1 MSDLRQKWLEAVA
14 ASALRPQARL
24 ILQLYCQDTTDTT
37 PSGRF
42 TAAVIHGYTGI
53 PENNVPAF
61 VLQAYKAGFLFSDRY
76 YYGQTPLVD
85 DLRMPCFEEYFDR
98 QKDAQFAAQKPKEPK
113 PTKTQNYAKSN
124 LLTLQ
129 EWEAK
134 VGATLSAKMLPKFIK
149 TNRLC
154 EAALQNAVLDFRN
167 RVIARGAKYADF
179 VAAFRVYLS
188 HGWLNCTLD
197 DLKVENSRYSKEG
210 YADQEFSK
218 GVKI

>member
-24 ILQLYCQDTTDTT
+24 ILQLYCQDTTDTI

-42 TAAVIHGYTGI
+42 TATGIHQYTGI
-53 PENNVPAF
+53 PEKNVPAF
-61 VLQAYKAGFLFSDRY
+61 VMQAYKAGFLFSDRHY
-76 YYGQTPLVD
+76 FQSPPQVD
-85 DLRMPCFEEYFDR
+85 DMRMPCFEEFFDR
-98 QKDAQFAAQKPKEPK
+98 QKDVQFASQQPKATKPA
-113 PTKTQNYAKSN
+113 KTQNYAKSN

-149 TNRLC
+149 NNRLC
-154 EAALQNAVLDFRN
+154 EAAVQNAVVDFRN

-188 HGWLNCTLD
+188 HGWLGCKID
-197 DLKVENSRYSKEG
+197 DLRVENSRYSKEG
-210 YADQEFSK
+210 YADQEFNK